1 LYFWHKHF
9 LIIIDSYQKLEDFV
23 QNNKLTILGKLT
35 AGLLH
40 EIRNPLTVIKLN
52 LDYMKMFENELSSE
66 IQESITSSLEAFER
80 INFIISDIL
89 DFTRKSSDTKKAISI
104 NAITDRTIEIVSITA
119 SKRGIKIIKELDE
132 SIPSIY
138 ANENKLLQVFI
149 NLINNAIEAS
159 YERGEVIVR
168 TTRKIEDDKNIVLWE
183 VQDFGCGIKLED
195 KEKILAGFFTSKD
208 KGTGV
213 GLTVCKRLLE
223 EINAELNFESEYGK
237 GSKFFIKFNSLVTND
252 N

>member
-1 LYFWHKHF
+1 M
-9 LIIIDSYQKLEDFV
+9 EDFV

-89 DFTRKSSDTKKAISI
+89 DFTRKSSDANKPISI
-104 NAITDRTIEIVSITA
+104 NTITNRTIEIVSITA

-132 SIPSIY
+132 TIPSIH

-159 YERGEVIVR
+159 YDRGNVIVR
-168 TTRKIEDDKNIVLWE
+168 TKRDNDKNTVLWE
-183 VQDFGCGIKLED
+183 VQDFGCGIKPED

-213 GLTVCKRLLE
+213 GLTVCKRLLN
-223 EINAELNFESEYGK
+223 EINAELYFESEYGK
-237 GSKFFIKFNSLVTND
+237 GSKFFVKFNSIVTND

>member
-1 LYFWHKHF
+1 M
-9 LIIIDSYQKLEDFV
+9 EDFV

-89 DFTRKSSDTKKAISI
+89 DFTRKSSDANKPISI
-104 NAITDRTIEIVSITA
+104 NTITNRTIEIVSITA

-132 SIPSIY
+132 TIPSIH

-159 YERGEVIVR
+159 YDRGNVIVR
-168 TTRKIEDDKNIVLWE
+168 TKRDNDRNIVLWE
-183 VQDFGCGIKLED
+183 VQDFGCGIKPED

-213 GLTVCKRLLE
+213 GLTVCKRLLD
-223 EINAELNFESEYGK
+223 EINAELYFESEYGK
-237 GSKFFIKFNSLVTND
+237 GSKFFVKFNSIITND

>member
-1 LYFWHKHF
+1 M
-9 LIIIDSYQKLEDFV
+9 EDFV

-52 LDYMKMFENELSSE
+52 LDYMKMFEKDLSNE
-66 IQESITSSLEAFER
+66 IRESITSSIEAFER

-89 DFTRKSSDTKKAISI
+89 DFTRKSGDTNKPVSI
-104 NAITDRTIEIVSITA
+104 NEITKRTIEIINITA
-119 SKRGIKIIKELDE
+119 SKKGITIIEELDD

-159 YERGEVIVR
+159 YEKGKIIVR
-168 TTRKIEDDKNIVLWE
+168 TLNLQNDKKAGIIWE
-183 VQDFGCGIKLED
+183 VWDFGCGIKPED
-195 KEKILAGFFTSKD
+195 REKILLGFFTSKA
-208 KGTGV
+208 KGTGI

-223 EINAELNFESEYGK
+223 EINAELDFESEYGK
-237 GSKFFIKFNSLVTND
+237 GTKFYIKFVTESRTYR
-252 N
+252 

>member
-1 LYFWHKHF
+1 M
-9 LIIIDSYQKLEDFV
+9 EDFV

-89 DFTRKSSDTKKAISI
+89 DFTRKSSDANKPISI
-104 NAITDRTIEIVSITA
+104 NTITNRTIEIVSITA

-132 SIPSIY
+132 TIPSIH

-159 YERGEVIVR
+159 YDRGNVIVR
-168 TTRKIEDDKNIVLWE
+168 TKRDNDKNTVLWE
-183 VQDFGCGIKLED
+183 VEDFGCGIKPED

-213 GLTVCKRLLE
+213 GLTVCKRLLN
-223 EINAELNFESEYGK
+223 EINAELYFESEYGK
-237 GSKFFIKFNSLVTND
+237 GSKFFVKFNSIVTND

>member
-1 LYFWHKHF
+1 
-9 LIIIDSYQKLEDFV
+9 LEDFV

-159 YERGEVIVR
+159 Y
-168 TTRKIEDDKNIVLWE
+168 
-183 VQDFGCGIKLED
+183 
-195 KEKILAGFFTSKD
+195 
-208 KGTGV
+208 
-213 GLTVCKRLLE
+213 
-223 EINAELNFESEYGK
+223 
-237 GSKFFIKFNSLVTND
+237 
-252 N
+252 

>member
-1 LYFWHKHF
+1 
-9 LIIIDSYQKLEDFV
+9 LEDFV

-89 DFTRKSSDTKKAISI
+89 DFTRKSSDANKPISI
-104 NAITDRTIEIVSITA
+104 NTITNRTIEIVSITA

-132 SIPSIY
+132 TIPSIH

-159 YERGEVIVR
+159 YDRGNVIVR
-168 TTRKIEDDKNIVLWE
+168 TKRDNDKNTVLWE
-183 VQDFGCGIKLED
+183 VQDFGCGIKPED

-213 GLTVCKRLLE
+213 GLTVCKRLLN
-223 EINAELNFESEYGK
+223 EINAELYFESEYGK
-237 GSKFFIKFNSLVTND
+237 GSKFFVKFNSIVTND

>member
-1 LYFWHKHF
+1 M
-9 LIIIDSYQKLEDFV
+9 EDFI

-66 IQESITSSLEAFER
+66 LVESISSSLEAFER
-80 INFIISDIL
+80 INFIIGDVL
-89 DFTRKSSDTKKAISI
+89 DFTRKSNEMNKLTSI
-104 NAITDRTIEIVSITA
+104 NSITERTIEIISITA

-132 SIPSIY
+132 TVRPIY
-138 ANENKLLQVFI
+138 ANENKLLQVFL

-159 YERGEVIVR
+159 NDKSSIIVR
-168 TTRKIEDDKNIVLWE
+168 TKNLTNNANVIWE
-183 VQDFGCGIKLED
+183 VEDFGCGIKPED
-195 KEKILAGFFTSKD
+195 KEKILAGFFTSKV
-208 KGTGV
+208 KGSGV

-223 EINAELNFESEYGK
+223 EIGATLDFESEYGK
-237 GSKFFIKFNSLVTND
+237 GSKFMILFRLDENKISKV
-252 N
+252 